1 MTAARSTM
9 SDTMHLRR
17 TIGQLGRIALH
28 SSRNARSAP
37 VSPTDVHVCHMVRSK
52 IASTSMVKSPDLSSG
67 HENLLDA
74 IMTLSDHDLH
84 LPSAAILLKPSL
96 PTCEGGMAKY
106 KWEWDKSV
114 TKRSN
119 RGLRASRPLALPQES
134 QEPSS
139 EWLAAHST

>member
-74 IMTLSDHDLH
+74 IMTLSQNDFH
-84 LPSAAILLKPSL
+84 LSRIHHWRSL
-96 PTCEGGMAKY
+96 MWTYDRMR
-106 KWEWDKSV
+106 
-114 TKRSN
+114 T
-119 RGLRASRPLALPQES
+119 
-134 QEPSS
+134 
-139 EWLAAHST
+139 

>member
-84 LPSAAILLKPSL
+84 LPWIHHWRRPN
-96 PTCEGGMAKY
+96 
-106 KWEWDKSV
+106 V
-114 TKRSN
+114 TPDRRVDNVTDFSDTSN
-119 RGLRASRPLALPQES
+119 TLSMG
-134 QEPSS
+134 
-139 EWLAAHST
+139 

>member
-74 IMTLSDHDLH
+74 IMTLSQNDLH
-84 LPSAAILLKPSL
+84 FPWIHYWRSL
-96 PTCEGGMAKY
+96 M
-106 KWEWDKSV
+106 WE
-114 TKRSN
+114 TNHSN
-119 RGLRASRPLALPQES
+119 VSLIAR
-134 QEPSS
+134 
-139 EWLAAHST
+139 